1 MRPLNP
7 EEKLILMDFKIL
19 KSDRPKVISVSYE
32 RIVPRATLCTI
43 YIEHKFLFIPL
54 NPKIYHGVTIRS
66 KSDKE
71 NYKIGQK
78 WSFIRAVELYLKNC
92 EIGYDESRR

>member
-7 EEKLILMDFKIL
+7 DEHLILMDFKL
-19 KSDRPKVISVSYE
+19 TKSDRPNIIGVSYE

-43 YIEHKFLFIPL
+43 YVEHRFLFIPL

-66 KSDKE
+66 KADKE

-78 WSFIRAVELYLKNC
+78 WAFKRAVELYLKN
-92 EIGYDESRR
+92 EKE